1 MAFEVDGAA
10 RSLETHGFCRRFLAM
25 ICELFDFEREMD
37 GFLFWRETKLLKG
50 ELTYQS
56 FSLMVIQF
64 SPQFGFVDNILKR
77 TI

>member
-1 MAFEVDGAA
+1 
-10 RSLETHGFCRRFLAM
+10 M